1 MNPIVVIP
9 ARLAATRLPRK
20 PLADIGG
27 RPMIARV
34 VERALAA
41 DIGPVAVA
49 VDSVEI
55 AEALEGS
62 GAEVVV
68 TREDHH
74 SGSDR
79 VFEAL
84 QTLDPDG
91 GHDVVVN
98 LQGDFPTIRPE
109 TISATIGPLEDPE
122 VAIGTLAGEIVLEEE
137 RTDPDV
143 VKAVGTPV
151 GERRLRALYFTR
163 ATAPWGEGPLYHHCG
178 VYAYRRA
185 ALKRF
190 IELPPSVL
198 ERRERLE
205 QLRALEG
212 GMRIDVTLID
222 EVPFGVD
229 TPAHLARAR
238 ALFASAG
245 LAGL

>member
-1 MNPIVVIP
+1 MNPIVIIP
-9 ARLAATRLPRK
+9 ARLASTRLPRK

-34 VERALAA
+34 AERALAA
-41 DIGPVAVA
+41 GIGPVAVA
-49 VDSVEI
+49 VDSAEI
-55 AEALEGS
+55 AQALEGS
-62 GAEVVV
+62 GARAVV
-68 TREDHH
+68 TRGDHQ

-84 QTLDPDG
+84 ETLDPEG
-91 GHDVVVN
+91 RHDVVVN
-98 LQGDFPTIRPE
+98 VQGDFPTVAPAAI
-109 TISATIGPLEDPE
+109 AAALAPLRDAK
-122 VAIGTLAGEIVLEEE
+122 VAIATLAGEIVLAEE
-137 RTDPDV
+137 RTNPNV
-143 VKAVGTPV
+143 VKVIGSPV
-151 GERRLRALYFTR
+151 EAGRLRALYFTR

-178 VYAYRRA
+178 IYAYRRA
-185 ALKRF
+185 ALQRF
-190 IELPPSVL
+190 IALPPSVL

-205 QLRALEG
+205 QLRALEA

-229 TPAHLARAR
+229 TPAELARAR